1 MLPATG
7 VNRGR
12 RRTYTRLVTPAAL
25 ADLVRS
31 SAVQIFTDRG
41 LDLSILP
48 EQVTVERPRN
58 PEHGDYATNL
68 ALQVA
73 KKAGLQPR
81 EFAEALAEV
90 ISSAPGIA
98 SAEVAGPGF
107 LNLRLA
113 ADAQGEIVR
122 QVLDAGADYG
132 RGDSL
137 VGQKI
142 NLEFVSA
149 NPTGPIHLGGTR
161 WAAVGD
167 ALGRL
172 LAAQGAEV
180 TREYYINDA
189 GAQIDRFAESL
200 LAAAEGRPTPEDG
213 YAGAY
218 ITDIAAILR
227 RGGGAS
233 PDEERLRRSS
243 LVELMLEEIKQ
254 SLSDFG
260 THFDVWFSE
269 KSLHTSGELES
280 ILADLKESGSLY
292 QKDGAWW
299 LRSTEHG
306 DDKDRVVIKSDG
318 TLAYIA
324 GDVAYLRNKLDRGFD
339 LCVYMLGADHHGY
352 IARLK
357 AAAAAMGHSP
367 DTVEVLIGQLVNL
380 VSGGKPVRM
389 SKRAGTVVTME
400 DLVEAVGVDAARY
413 ELCRYSVDA
422 SLDIDLDLLRKRTN
436 ENPVFY
442 VQYAHARLASLQR
455 NAAELNLEPRSDA
468 DVSLLTHPREGD
480 LIRTIGEFP
489 SVLRTAAELREPH
502 RVARY
507 LESLASAIQVYDVAR
522 PATATRSR
530 PRTYARLALARR
542 PVRCSP
548 TGCPCSECP
557 RRNGCSGGTAACSAA

>member
-1 MLPATG
+1 M
-7 VNRGR
+7 
-12 RRTYTRLVTPAAL
+12 TPAAL

-218 ITDIAAILR
+218 ITDIAAEILR
-227 RGGGAS
+227 REPEVLS
-233 PDEERLRRSS
+233 LLDEERFATFKRLG
-243 LVELMLEEIKQ
+243 VELMLEEIKQ

-507 LESLASAIQVYDVAR
+507 LESLASAYHKFYDVAR
-522 PATATRSR
+522 VLPQGDEEPT
-530 PRTYARLALARR
+530 PLTYARLALCEATRQ
-542 PVRCSP
+542 VLA
-548 TGCPCSECP
+548 
-557 RRNGCSGGTAACSAA
+557 NGLSLLGVSAPERM